1 MRIIISPAKKMR
13 TDTDSLPWQDLP
25 LFLPQAER
33 LLAAL
38 RAMDAAA
45 LQQLWQCGDRLAREN
60 GGRLAA
66 MDLGRGL
73 TPALLSYQGIQY
85 QYMAPGVF
93 TAGALRYVQER
104 LRILSGFYG
113 LLRPFDGVTPY
124 RLEMQARLAVDGCRD
139 LYAFWG
145 GALAEALAAETDL
158 VLNLASREY
167 SRAVEPHLPP
177 SVRFLTCVF
186 GEEKDGKVVEKGTM
200 CKMARG
206 EMVRFLA
213 EHNISRARDVRDFDR
228 LGYRFSP
235 ACSTENHFVFI
246 K

>member
-60 GGRLAA
+60 GERLAA

-104 LRILSGFYG
+104 LRILEALRQNQFKRSRAAAQLNMDRSTLWRKMKKYG
-113 LLRPFDGVTPY
+113 LDRP
-124 RLEMQARLAVDGCRD
+124 
-139 LYAFWG
+139 
-145 GALAEALAAETDL
+145 
-158 VLNLASREY
+158 
-167 SRAVEPHLPP
+167 
-177 SVRFLTCVF
+177 
-186 GEEKDGKVVEKGTM
+186 
-200 CKMARG
+200 
-206 EMVRFLA
+206 
-213 EHNISRARDVRDFDR
+213 
-228 LGYRFSP
+228 
-235 ACSTENHFVFI
+235 
-246 K
+246 